1 MEVVC
6 RIQSRVYQ
14 NTKVKIYKTTMYS
27 YLQGKLVSKSPTEV
41 VLDVNGVGYFL
52 NISLST
58 YEKLDS
64 SSSQIKIFT
73 YLHVR
78 EDALQLFGFATEA
91 ERDMFKM
98 LISVSGIGPKI
109 AQGILSGIN
118 TEELRTAFQTGNI
131 ATLTSIPGIGRKTA
145 ERLVL
150 ELRDKLGKIDIEIS
164 TLPTSSQQL
173 KIRNDALNAL
183 LSLGYNRTTAE
194 RAIRQVLKDTDNK
207 ELTLEVLI
215 KQALHHTSK

>member
-1 MEVVC
+1 
-6 RIQSRVYQ
+6 
-14 NTKVKIYKTTMYS
+14 MYS
-27 YLQGKLVSKSPTEV
+27 YLQGKLISKSPTEV
-41 VLDVNGVGYFL
+41 VVDVNGVGYFL

-58 YEKLDS
+58 FEKLDS
-64 SSSQIKIFT
+64 SSNRIKIFT

-78 EDALQLFGFATEA
+78 EDALQLFGFATEN

-109 AQGILSGIN
+109 AQGILSGIDA
-118 TEELRTAFQTGNI
+118 EELKTAFQTGNI
-131 ATLTSIPGIGRKTA
+131 AALTSIPGVGRKTA

-150 ELRDKLGKIDIEIS
+150 ELRDKLGKIGIEIS
-164 TLPTSSQQL
+164 TLPSSTQQL

-183 LSLGYNRTTAE
+183 LSLGYNRTIAE
-194 RAIRQVLKDTDNK
+194 QAIRQVLKNTDSN
-207 ELTLEVLI
+207 ELTLEILI

>member
-1 MEVVC
+1 
-6 RIQSRVYQ
+6 
-14 NTKVKIYKTTMYS
+14 MYS

>member
-1 MEVVC
+1 
-6 RIQSRVYQ
+6 
-14 NTKVKIYKTTMYS
+14 MYS

-78 EDALQLFGFATEA
+78 EDTLQLFGFATEA